1 MIYPQKDVPSSLR
14 SQSLQT
20 AITFK
25 QIGLCDLITPLSLIS
40 WKGGMCFQSSYMTF
54 PASILGLEPSLQ
66 FIAHCSLNQVILL

>member
-14 SQSLQT
+14 CQSLQT

-40 WKGGMCFQSSYMTF
+40 WKGGTSQRNS
-54 PASILGLEPSLQ
+54 
-66 FIAHCSLNQVILL
+66 